1 MISSVLF
8 PQASQPSMNFNISE
22 LVYLRR
28 SLWSGLSAGS
38 FLEQRLVMEPNRNAD
53 ISKLGCA
60 SVLNPFVGV

>member
-28 SLWSGLSAGS
+28 SLWSGLSGGS
-38 FLEQRLVMEPNRNAD
+38 FLEQRLVMEPNRNAG